1 MTKYH
6 HGNLPAELLA
16 HAAEMA
22 QEVDPGAIS
31 LRELARRA
39 GVSHSAPV
47 HHFGTRQG
55 LLTAVAA
62 AGFTSLCQTLEAHR
76 DDIYEMGVAYVMW
89 GLDHPGHYAVMWQ
102 PRLLDESQTEL
113 RVARDRAWE
122 LLAGAVPRNGDAGAK
137 GDAAA
142 NGSPAGN
149 DDPAGN
155 GGPAAA
161 CAAFSLVHGLV
172 SIWLNGALRL
182 PPNPRAIA
190 QEVVQQLRFSGR
202 GRH

>member
-31 LRELARRA
+31 LRELARRV

-55 LLTAVAA
+55 LLTALAA
-62 AGFTSLCQTLEAHR
+62 AGFTSLCQALDAQGG
-76 DDIYEMGVAYVMW
+76 DIYEMGVAYVMW

-122 LLAGAVPRNGDAGAK
+122 LLAGAVPGNGD
-137 GDAAA
+137 
-142 NGSPAGN
+142 PAC
-149 DDPAGN
+149 N

-161 CAAFSLVHGLV
+161 YAAFSLVHGLV
-172 SIWLNGALRL
+172 SIWLNGALPL
-182 PPNPRAIA
+182 PSNPRAIA
-190 QEVVQQLRFSGR
+190 QEVVQQLRFSGL